1 MKKLFLLLILI
12 IGFNS
17 IAQTKMP
24 KIGDKTFIWAEKEQN
39 KNFKINFNYLL
50 KDYNIPQKQLDI
62 IIMNAIIKCKFKL
75 KNKLSF
81 KPIEVGIINWE
92 DRFGVIVEFSGKN
105 EYGLDDVYLSL
116 FSFTKEV
123 NGYDDFTHIST
134 EEKNTP

>member
-1 MKKLFLLLILI
+1 MKKIFLLLTLI
-12 IGFNS
+12 IGFSS

-24 KIGDKTFIWAEKEQN
+24 KIADKTFVWAEKEQN
-39 KNFKINFNYLL
+39 KNFKISFNYLI
-50 KDYNIPQKQLDI
+50 KDYIIPQKKLDI
-62 IIMNAIIKCKFKL
+62 IIMNAIVKCKFKL

-81 KPIEVGIINWE
+81 KPIEIGIINWE

-123 NGYDDFTHIST
+123 NGYEDIIHIST
-134 EEKNTP
+134 EEKK